1 MEDTQYKFTKLE
13 TAKADDQEKYYW
25 SKPVDEC
32 VAALRE
38 RIEAYYDEMNR
49 SGRINLY
56 RNSYYKYFQGFILK
70 GSLYHSGA
78 LGELTNTFE
87 NHYANLITHAVN
99 MVCQQ
104 KLDYEPQTT
113 VNDSDAL
120 SQVKQVKGIV
130 HLYTVRS
137 DKDLDGVLRKATE
150 MARVFDASWVSVMW
164 NKDEGR
170 RIAGE
175 FDKTIGREIVIK
187 EGDVEY
193 GVWTPFDVI
202 LDTALPSYENHKWII
217 LRKWENKWELAA
229 RYPKWA
235 KEISGLTAGPDMG
248 QTKLNYTL
256 DGDVEDIPCYYAFH
270 KQSTALPNGRFII
283 FITDEIICADGPLW
297 DVNNQTGYREI
308 PLYRMAER
316 DLWGSPYGYTRSFDL
331 LPLQETMDRLASAVL
346 TNQLTFATQNI
357 LIPKGSS
364 IAWENIYGGLN
375 VVEWDASLGEAGI
388 PKALQLTSSPK
399 EVFQNMDRTVS
410 TMGTVSGINEVLRGN
425 PDLALKGQI
434 SGASLALM
442 TSNSIQFNSDLQK
455 SYVTLAERVAT
466 ATVHCLQ
473 DFGFPDLG
481 KNADGSKRTFQRQGM
496 AMSATG
502 KYYRNSYTDKNLNK
516 IDKVV
521 IRYGNPLA
529 QTTSGKLQIAETLM
543 QNGKISAEQY
553 FEIIETGNLEAQLE
567 AQQSQLHLI
576 KEENEALMRGEPV
589 QALWA
594 DAHQLHMA
602 EHLAIL
608 SNLDAR
614 KDPKI
619 IQAVQAHVEQHQKL
633 MPPPP
638 PPPVPGGSG
647 KPSNPPPPPGPQGP
661 KPGPGVPS
669 PNNVGAQT
677 SVTAP
682 KSPLPPR

>member
-1 MEDTQYKFTKLE
+1 MQDKQYKFTNLE
-13 TAKADDQEKYYW
+13 KAKESEEYYW
-25 SKPVDEC
+25 TNPADEC

-38 RIEAYYDEMNR
+38 ITEEYFDEMNR
-49 SGRINLY
+49 TGRINLY

-70 GSLYHSGA
+70 GALYHSGS

-87 NHYANLITHAVN
+87 NHYANLITHTVN

-104 KLDYEPQTT
+104 KLSYEPQTT
-113 VNDSDAL
+113 VNDSDAQ
-120 SQVKQVKGIV
+120 SQIKQVKGIL

-137 DKDLDGVLRKATE
+137 DKDLDGVLRKGVE
-150 MARVFDASWVSVMW
+150 MSQVFDAAWVSVMW
-164 NKDEGR
+164 NKDDGR
-170 RIAGE
+170 KIAGE
-175 FDKTIGREIVIK
+175 FDKKLGREIQIK

-202 LDTALPSYENHKWII
+202 LDSSLPSYEAHRWII
-217 LRKWENKWELAA
+217 LRKWENKYDVAA
-229 RYPKWA
+229 RYQKWA
-235 KEISGLTAGPDMG
+235 NDIIGLTAGPDMG
-248 QTKLNYTL
+248 QTNPIYH
-256 DGDVEDIPCYYAFH
+256 AFH
-270 KQSTALPNGRFII
+270 KPTAAVPNGRYII
-283 FITDEIICADGPLW
+283 YVTDEIICADGALW
-297 DVNNQTGYREI
+297 DTEQQTGYREI
-308 PLYRMAER
+308 PLYRIAER
-316 DLWGSPYGYTRSFDL
+316 DLWGSPFGYTRSFDV
-331 LPLQETMDRLASAVL
+331 LPLQETIDRLASAVL
-346 TNQLTFATQNI
+346 TNQLTFSVQNI
-357 LIPKGSS
+357 LIPKGSN
-364 IAWENIYGGLN
+364 IAWENMYGGLN

-388 PKALQLTSSPK
+388 PKALNLTSSPK
-399 EVFQNMDRTVS
+399 ETFDNMARTVT
-410 TMGTVSGINEVLRGN
+410 TMGTIKGINEVIRGN

-442 TSNSIQFNSDLQK
+442 TSNSIQFNSDIQK
-455 SYVTLAERVAT
+455 AYVTLAERVAT

-473 DFGFPDLG
+473 DFAFPDLG
-481 KNADGSKRTFQRQGM
+481 NGKTLERDGMS
-496 AMSATG
+496 MSATG
-502 KYYRNSYTDKNLNK
+502 KYFLNTCNDKALSK

-553 FEIIETGNLEAQLE
+553 FEIIETGNLEAQFE
-567 AQQSQLHLI
+567 AQQNQLQLI
-576 KEENEALMRGEPV
+576 KEENEEMQRGRVP

-594 DAHQLHMA
+594 DAHQLHIA

-619 IQAVQAHVEQHQKL
+619 IKAVQAHVQQHQQL
-633 MPPPP
+633 IPPP

-647 KPSNPPPPPGPQGP
+647 SPSNPPPPPGPQGP

-677 SVTAP
+677 AVTAP

>member
-1 MEDTQYKFTKLE
+1 MQDKQYKFTNLE
-13 TAKADDQEKYYW
+13 KAKDQDEYYW
-25 SKPVDEC
+25 AKDVDEC

-38 RIEAYYDEMNR
+38 KIESYYDEMNR
-49 SGRINLY
+49 TGRINLY
-56 RNSYYKYFQGFILK
+56 RNAYYKYFQGFILK
-70 GSLYHSGA
+70 GALYHSGG

-87 NHYANLITHAVN
+87 NHYANLITHTVN

-104 KLDYEPQTT
+104 KLSYEPQTT
-113 VNDSDAL
+113 VSDSEA
-120 SQVKQVKGIV
+120 QNQIKQVKGIL

-150 MARVFDASWVSVMW
+150 MSQVFDASWVSVMW
-164 NKDEGR
+164 NKDLGR
-170 RIAGE
+170 KIAGE
-175 FDKTIGREIVIK
+175 FDKTLGREVQIK

-202 LDTALPSYENHKWII
+202 LDTALPSYEKRRWII
-217 LRKWENKWELAA
+217 LRKWENKYDIAA
-229 RYPKWA
+229 RYPKWS
-235 KEISGLTAGPDMG
+235 KDIVGLTAGPDMG

-256 DGDVEDIPCYYAFH
+256 DGDVEDIPVYYAFH
-270 KQSTALPNGRFII
+270 EQSPALPNGRFII
-283 FITDEIICADGPLW
+283 FVTDEIICGDGPLW
-297 DVNNQTGYREI
+297 DPERQTGYREI
-308 PLYRMAER
+308 PMYRMAER
-316 DLWGSPYGYTRSFDL
+316 DLWGSPYGYTRSFDV
-331 LPLQETMDRLASAVL
+331 LPLQETIDRLASAVL

-364 IAWENIYGGLN
+364 IAWENLYGGLN
-375 VVEWDASLGEAGI
+375 VIEWDSTLGEAGI
-388 PKALQLTSSPK
+388 PKALNLTSSPK
-399 EVFQNMDRTVS
+399 EVFDNMARTVT
-410 TMGTVSGINEVLRGN
+410 TMGTIKGINEVIRGN

-442 TSNSIQFNSDLQK
+442 TSNSIQFNSDVQK
-455 SYVTLAERVAT
+455 SYVRLAEQVGT

-473 DFGFPDLG
+473 DFAFPDLG
-481 KNADGSKRTFQRQGM
+481 NGKTIDREGM
-496 AMSATG
+496 TQTATG
-502 KYYRNSYTDKNLNK
+502 KFMRNKFNDKNLNK

-567 AQQSQLHLI
+567 AQNNQLNLI
-576 KEENEALMRGEPV
+576 KEENEQLMNGQVPPV
-589 QALWA
+589 IWA
-594 DAHQLHMA
+594 DAHPLHIA
-602 EHLAIL
+602 EHMAIL
-608 SNLDAR
+608 SNLEAR
-614 KDPKI
+614 KDPKVI
-619 IQAVQAHVEQHQKL
+619 KAVQAHVQQHQKL
-633 MPPPP
+633 MPPPQP
-638 PPPVPGGSG
+638 PPAPGGSG
-647 KPSNPPPPPGPQGP
+647 KPSAPPPPPGPQAP

-677 SVTAP
+677 AVTAP